1 VAVPRPGAG
10 ETAAANVSG
19 SSLRTQD
26 ERGRKKQTKFAALLI
41 GAVGVVY
48 GDIGTSPIYAFRE
61 AMLAAGATP
70 EAISRPDV
78 LGLLS
83 LILWALTIIVTL
95 KYIIVLLRADNNG
108 EGGTLALMALA
119 QRAIGGRTKTVFVLG
134 IIGAALFYGDAIITP
149 AISILAA
156 VEGLKIVY
164 PMVDEFI
171 LPITILI
178 IIGIFIVQRWGTASV
193 AKWFGPITLVWF
205 VAIGIGGLVHIV
217 DDPGIFAALNPGY
230 ALYFMLNHGL
240 VGLVALGAVFLAVT
254 GAEALYADLGH
265 FGKKPISIAWMFIVF
280 PALALNYLGQGAMV
294 LADPSRLENS
304 FFLLFPESTLIPM
317 IILATF
323 ANIIASQAVITGAF
337 SLTRQ
342 AIDLRLLPNLKICHT
357 SVDQQGQIYMP
368 QINYLLMVG
377 VILLVIL
384 FGSSTK
390 IAAAYGVAVTGTMI
404 VTACLA
410 FIVVWRQWHW
420 PLWATIAVM
429 APLLV
434 IDLIFFSANALRI
447 FEGGY
452 VPIILAMCIMLCMW
466 TWVSATGHLTD
477 KASQSEISL
486 HSFISNIQ
494 AKPPQRIPGF
504 AIYLTE
510 NPSRA
515 PIALIHNII
524 HYQTIHEKNAILTIK
539 YSKEAFVPEQNRV
552 TINNI
557 EGDFPN
563 IMLTFGYMEQR
574 NIPKSLEHFAKDN
587 FTFEISKATFFL
599 SRRFFKPALTGKFA
613 NWQGRFF
620 SIMANKNKDVIGY
633 FHLPAGRVVE
643 IGTQISV

>member
-1 VAVPRPGAG
+1 
-10 ETAAANVSG
+10 
-19 SSLRTQD
+19 
-26 ERGRKKQTKFAALLI
+26 
-41 GAVGVVY
+41 VY

-178 IIGIFIVQRWGTASV
+178 IIGIFVVQRWGTASV

-342 AIDLRLLPNLKICHT
+342 TIDLRLLPNLKICHT

-434 IDLIFFSANALRI
+434 IDLIFFSANALI
-447 FEGGY
+447 
-452 VPIILAMCIMLCMW
+452 
-466 TWVSATGHLTD
+466 
-477 KASQSEISL
+477 
-486 HSFISNIQ
+486 
-494 AKPPQRIPGF
+494 
-504 AIYLTE
+504 
-510 NPSRA
+510 PSRPDA
-515 PIALIHNII
+515 D
-524 HYQTIHEKNAILTIK
+524 
-539 YSKEAFVPEQNRV
+539 SSV
-552 TINNI
+552 
-557 EGDFPN
+557 FP
-563 IMLTFGYMEQR
+563 
-574 NIPKSLEHFAKDN
+574 
-587 FTFEISKATFFL
+587 
-599 SRRFFKPALTGKFA
+599 
-613 NWQGRFF
+613 
-620 SIMANKNKDVIGY
+620 
-633 FHLPAGRVVE
+633 
-643 IGTQISV
+643 